1 MKKHN
6 LYFEIKKNLVLSL
19 SDFFYK
25 SFDSLSRWMDK
36 LPYDEKTITL
46 QDLIKLISEALN
58 LSFFFNF
65 ASIIQIS
72 VI

>member
-25 SFDSLSRWMDK
+25 SFDSLSKWIDK
-36 LPYDEKTITL
+36 FPYNEKINTL

-58 LSFFFNF
+58 LSFFF
-65 ASIIQIS
+65 
-72 VI
+72 

>member
-6 LYFEIKKNLVLSL
+6 LYFEIKKNLVFSL
-19 SDFFYK
+19 LNFLYK
-25 SFDSLSRWMDK
+25 SVLCTEQMDEGIVINYK
-36 LPYDEKTITL
+36 INTL
-46 QDLIKLISEALN
+46 QDLIKLISKALN
-58 LSFFFNF
+58 FSFFINF

>member
-25 SFDSLSRWMDK
+25 SFDSLSRWIDK
-36 LPYDEKTITL
+36 LPKMKKINTL

-65 ASIIQIS
+65 AFIIQILL
-72 VI
+72 I